1 MGLHDTDHVPRAEKV
16 YTVSSNIHCIEEHM
30 DKKER
35 KLALESKQADL
46 EKRLAAVTRDVT
58 KTLPSDFAEQAT
70 EREND
75 DVLEEI
81 ARETQLSIQQIRAA
95 LRRLEDDGYG
105 ICASC
110 GEDIAGQRLD
120 ALPETT
126 FCVDCAV

>member
-1 MGLHDTDHVPRAEKV
+1 MGLHDTDHVPHAEKV
-16 YTVSSNIHCIEEHM
+16 YTVSCEVNNIEEHM
-30 DKKER
+30 DKEKR
-35 KLALESKQADL
+35 QQALKTKLADL
-46 EKRLAAVTRDVT
+46 EKRLAAVTKDVT

-81 ARETQLSIQQIRAA
+81 ARETQVSIQQLKAA
-95 LRRLEDDGYG
+95 LRRFEDDSYG
-105 ICASC
+105 ICATC
-110 GEDIAGQRLD
+110 GEPIAGERLD

>member
-1 MGLHDTDHVPRAEKV
+1 
-16 YTVSSNIHCIEEHM
+16 M
-30 DKKER
+30 DKETRQQALKS
-35 KLALESKQADL
+35 KLADL
-46 EKRLAAVTRDVT
+46 ENRLAAVTRDVT

>member
-1 MGLHDTDHVPRAEKV
+1 
-16 YTVSSNIHCIEEHM
+16 M
-30 DKKER
+30 DKETRQQALKS
-35 KLALESKQADL
+35 KLADL

-81 ARETQLSIQQIRAA
+81 ARETQFSIQQLKAA
-95 LRRLEDDGYG
+95 LRRLDDDSYG
-105 ICASC
+105 ICATC
-110 GEDIAGQRLD
+110 GEDIAGKRLD